1 MNINSIP
8 TFYGLLLYCKCPYLG
23 SNLGSCIQIH
33 KISYNGYMLS
43 TCTLLSTTTLIS
55 ALFLIFCCISGQDL
69 PTGCYVSP
77 FWCRRA
83 IYPHQGEEAGSTHL
97 TELVLQCAIIFK
109 PPAPFHCLTK
119 FIVTENCSVQEQRC
133 KSAYK

>member
-23 SNLGSCIQIH
+23 SNLGSCIQTH

-69 PTGCYVSP
+69 PTGCYVSL
-77 FWCRRA
+77 FGA
-83 IYPHQGEEAGSTHL
+83 GEPSTLIRGRKLEVHISQR
-97 TELVLQCAIIFK
+97 LVLQCAIIFK